1 VVGWTE
7 ESVGETIEEEVPV
20 LLMAE
25 ASLSA
30 SNEMATEAREI
41 DVYTMVVFCDKKTNI
56 TYLQVCREQSR

>member
-7 ESVGETIEEEVPV
+7 ESVEEVDEYEELV

-30 SNEMATEAREI
+30 SKEMAIEAREM
-41 DVYTMVVFCDKKTNI
+41 DVYIMVDFCSKKTNI
-56 TYLQVCREQSR
+56 TYL